1 VNTRTKIVSAER
13 VRELAQG
20 KRVRWV
26 RGRFDPLL
34 AEHARRLAALAG
46 LEHLLVVVILD
57 SRHGLLPREARAE
70 LVAAL
75 AVVDYVT
82 LDPAEG
88 EDLNDEAR
96 F

>member
-20 KRVRWV
+20 KPVRWV

-34 AEHARRLAALAG
+34 AEHARRLGGLAG
-46 LEHLLVVVILD
+46 PEHLLAVVILD
-57 SRHGLLPREARAE
+57 SRDGLLSRAARAE

-75 AVVDYVT
+75 AAADYVT
-82 LDPAEG
+82 LDQVEG
-88 EDLNDEAR
+88 EDLNDEAPL
-96 F
+96 